1 MKNIITIGL
10 IILSLTITA
19 QNKNISFGFKT
30 GVTKLII
37 ENDKNGVQL
46 QPQLNFHFLKNKRAN
61 ITTTIF
67 YNTYNIQLGSYKT
80 ELNADGTYSL
90 VKIYEPVSD
99 KYIGFAFSSQIK
111 ILSLDKKVVPYV
123 QPQLSF
129 YRELISS
136 KKSTFGGATIT
147 PDMFASFNLSIGASY
162 NKRVQMSLFYE
173 FLFSNPQNLNN
184 RTPSYSYGVNL
195 SYLFNISFKKKEK
208 VEKE

>member
-19 QNKNISFGFKT
+19 QNKNMSFGLKT
-30 GVTKLII
+30 GATKLII

-61 ITTTIF
+61 ITTTLF
-67 YNTYNIQLGSYKT
+67 YNAYNIQLESYKT

-99 KYIGFAFSSQIK
+99 KYVGFALSSQIK
-111 ILSLDKKVVPYV
+111 ILNLEKKIVPYI
-123 QPQLSF
+123 QPQLLF

-136 KKSTFGGATIT
+136 QESTFGGTTIT

-162 NKRVQMSLFYE
+162 KKRVQMSLFYE
-173 FLFSNPQNLNN
+173 FLFTSPQNLNN
-184 RTPSYSYGVNL
+184 RTPSYSYGINL
-195 SYLFNISFKKKEK
+195 SYLFNISFKKKA
-208 VEKE
+208 KEE